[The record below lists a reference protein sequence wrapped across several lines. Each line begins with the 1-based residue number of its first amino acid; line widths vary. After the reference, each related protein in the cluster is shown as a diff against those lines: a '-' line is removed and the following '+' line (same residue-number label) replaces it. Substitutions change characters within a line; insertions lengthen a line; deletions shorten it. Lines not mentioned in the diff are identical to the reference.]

1 MARRSLFTR
10 SCVYTADC
18 ECGTNIDYETDR
30 RVGCYIMHLKAL
42 DVDVR
47 GKFGPSYDCTFDEE
61 ITFSGPDAMK
71 NFVEKFLERIPQNA
85 FLWYYTARYDTSF
98 IISYLME
105 NCGYTSDDWD
115 ATCRT
120 REAKNKARHEWI
132 QKHPEYRGQAVF
144 SNDDLLTVIPAAEIP
159 KAITDPFKPK
169 CQIHPI
175 LSGSNVI
182 AIEIWNS
189 AGHKL
194 TIADVANKFTNL
206 PDWDAKNNCPIT
218 GVQAIARMFGGSK
231 SGLDVLKY
239 RGLDYVP
246 GEEEITRCELD
257 TKWIKLAMEKMYDLG
272 LTGLTLAQDAWSIF
286 TAISDLTKGIDSQ
299 TKRPLGD
306 KAWENRIYRLL
317 QCGFTEEEIEKFI
330 GTVDDDGILY
340 DLPEEWQFRDGYILD
355 IRDSYMGGVTMVN
368 PKYQNIEL
376 RVGGARY
383 TGDHWARVKWN
394 IAHDDCNSMHPASMK
409 CPMPYGAPW
418 MTNTPEGE
426 FYIMAARCKF
436 KLKKNAFCTV
446 SNKGRRDMSLWLSEG
461 EQELTMTNYDWEWFK
476 RNYDYEIIGN
486 IHCLNWHTRVNKAL
500 CIYVDHFTEMKK
512 KWKAIRAA
520 AEPDSN
526 EYIEA
531 DIMYYIAKILMNS
544 LYGKWG
550 QDPRKPYINCVYEGS
565 LSYHKSSVQKG
576 EYDDPWYHKYLP
588 MACAITGCSRDRL
601 WTHINKIG

>member
-1 MARRSLFTR
+1 MGRRSSFTR
-10 SCVYTADC
+10 ACVYTADC
-18 ECGTNIDYETDR
+18 ECGTNIDYEADH
-30 RVGCYIMHLKAL
+30 RVGCYIMHLKA
-42 DVDVR
+42 VDVT
-47 GKFGPSYDCTFDEE
+47 GVPKFGPSYDCTFPEE
-61 ITFSGPDAMK
+61 ITYSGPQAML
-71 NFVEKFLERIPQNA
+71 NFVMEFVENIPQNA
-85 FLWYYTARYDTSF
+85 WLWFYTARYDCSF
-98 IISYLME
+98 IVSFLME
-105 NCGYTSDDWD
+105 YWGYTSDGWD
-115 ATCRT
+115 DLCMT
-120 REAKNKARHEWI
+120 REAKDKARRAWMQE
-132 QKHPEYRGQAVF
+132 HPEYRAHAIF
-144 SNDDLLTVIPAAEIP
+144 DENNDIWFLPETPVPHVV
-159 KAITDPFKPK
+159 TDPFKPRCK
-169 CQIHPI
+169 IHPI

-182 AIEIWNS
+182 AIEIWNCD
-189 AGHKL
+189 GHKL

-206 PDWDAKNNCPIT
+206 PDWDVKNNCPMT

-231 SGLDVLKY
+231 SSLDVLKY
-239 RGLDYVP
+239 RGLGYVP

-257 TKWIKLAMEKMYDLG
+257 TEWIKRAMEKMYEMG

-286 TAISDLTKGIDSQ
+286 TAISDLSKGINSQ
-299 TKRPLGD
+299 TKQPLGD
-306 KAWENRIYRLL
+306 KAYENRYNRLL
-317 QCGFTEEEIEKFI
+317 ACGFTEDEIKKFE
-330 GTVDDDGILY
+330 GSVEDDGILY

-355 IRDSYMGGVTMVN
+355 IRDAYMGGVTMVN

-418 MTNTPEGE
+418 MTDTPEGE
-426 FYIMAARCKF
+426 FYIKAARCKF

-446 SNKGRRDMSLWLSEG
+446 SNKGRRDMALWLSEG
-461 EQELTMTNYDWEWFK
+461 EQELTMTNYDWKWFEK
-476 RNYDYEIIGN
+476 NYDYEIIGN
-486 IHCLNWHTRVNKAL
+486 VHCLNWHTRVNEAL
-500 CIYVDHFTEMKK
+500 CIYVDHFTAMKQY
-512 KWKAIRAA
+512 WKGVRAA

-526 EYIEA
+526 EYLEA

-550 QDPRKPYINCVYEGS
+550 QDPRKPYINCVYEGA

-601 WTHINKIG
+601 WTHIDKIG